1 MNLDIVSFIF
11 GTGLFFIGITGV
23 LIRKN
28 AVAVLMCIELILN
41 GANMTLVTFSHI
53 HGNIAGQIA
62 AVFVIVV
69 AAAEAA
75 VGLAI
80 IIAVFKRS
88 SSTNINEFNVLR
100 W

>member
-1 MNLDIVSFIF
+1 MNLDTISLIF
-11 GTGLFFIGITGV
+11 GAGLFFIGMAGV

-28 AVAVLMCIELILN
+28 AVVVLMCIELILN
-41 GANMTLVTFSHI
+41 GANMTFVTFSHI
-53 HGNIAGQIA
+53 HGNMAGQIA

-88 SSTNINEFNVLR
+88 ISTNINDFNVLR

>member
-1 MNLDIVSFIF
+1 MNVDTISLIF
-11 GTGLFFIGITGV
+11 GTGLFFVGMAGV

-28 AVAVLMCIELILN
+28 AVVVLMCIELILN
-41 GANMTLVTFSHI
+41 GVNLTFVTFSHI
-53 HGNIAGQIA
+53 HGNLAGQIA
-62 AVFVIVV
+62 ALFVIVV

-80 IIAVFKRS
+80 IIAVFKRRTS
-88 SSTNINEFNVLR
+88 VNIDDFNVLR